1 MYNSKI
7 KKILIANRA
16 VPAVR
21 ILHTC
26 RDRKIKTVAVYSTPD
41 RLAQHVTMADT
52 AIHIG
57 EAPPRESYLN
67 INRIV
72 SAAIESGADAVH
84 PGWGFLAEN
93 EHFAKEVIN
102 AGLTWIGPSPEVIR
116 AMGDKREAKR
126 IAAEADVPLIPGI
139 NDVTDPEAIKFWM
152 KENNI
157 NYPIMIKSSASGGG
171 KGMLKVESD
180 DKIKSAIYKVQ
191 SEGMKFFGDDSIL
204 IEKYIERG
212 RHLEVQ
218 IVADQHG
225 NMLHLL
231 ERECTIQRRNQKIIE
246 EAPAPTLD
254 DELRQ
259 QLYSAAIRLMKR
271 IEYTSAGTVEF
282 LFDSKTRQ
290 FYFLEVNTRL
300 QVEHGTTELL
310 TGLDIVALMI
320 DIASGKTLPFK
331 QSQIHPNRWALEARL
346 NAEDPVT
353 FNPSY
358 GTLTRLFS
366 PQGPAVRI
374 SPGYYEGAEIPPYY
388 DSLIMLIKATGA
400 DREDAIRVLDR
411 SISRNLRIE
420 GVKTLAPLLLSIIR
434 HPKFIAG
441 EYSTRFIEE
450 NMEELVSMFKEKD
463 SEDELIKIAR
473 YVAEVSALGT
483 PKWI

>member
-1 MYNSKI
+1 MENRKI
-7 KKILIANRA
+7 NKILVANRA

-41 RLAQHVTMADT
+41 RLAQHVIMAD
-52 AIHIG
+52 AAVQIG
-57 EAPPRESYLN
+57 EAPPRDSYLN
-67 INRIV
+67 IERIV
-72 SAAIESGADAVH
+72 NAALESGADAIH
-84 PGWGFLAEN
+84 PGWGFLSEN
-93 EHFAKEVIN
+93 EGFAAAVID
-102 AGLTWIGPSPEVIR
+102 AGLVWIGPSPEVIR
-116 AMGDKREAKR
+116 AMGDKRKAKQIAEEAG
-126 IAAEADVPLIPGI
+126 IPLIPGI
-139 NDVTDPEAIKFWM
+139 NDESNPEAIKAWM
-152 KENNI
+152 KREDI
-157 NYPIMIKSSASGGG
+157 AYPLMIKSSAGGGG
-171 KGMLKVESD
+171 KGMLKVEND
-180 DKIKSAIYKVQ
+180 EQIQPALDQVR
-191 SEGMKFFGDDSIL
+191 SEGMKYFGDDAIL

-218 IVADQHG
+218 IVADMHG
-225 NMLHLL
+225 NILHLF

-254 DELRQ
+254 DQLRQ
-259 QLYSAAIRLMKR
+259 QLYAAAIRLMKN
-271 IEYTSAGTVEF
+271 INYTSAGTVEF
-282 LFDSKTRQ
+282 LFDSKTRR

-310 TGLDIVALMI
+310 TGLDIVAMMI
-320 DIASGKTLPFK
+320 DIAMGKPLTVT
-331 QSQIHPNRWALEARL
+331 QTQVHPNRWALEARL

-353 FNPSY
+353 FSPSY
-358 GTLTRLFS
+358 GHLTRLFS

-400 DREDAIRVLDR
+400 DREGAIRVLDR
-411 SISRNLRIE
+411 SISKNLRVE

-434 HPKFIAG
+434 HPKFISG

-463 SEDELIKIAR
+463 SEDELRKIAR
-473 YVAEVSALGT
+473 YVAEVTALGT

>member
-1 MYNSKI
+1 METRKI
-7 KKILIANRA
+7 EKILVANRA

-41 RLAQHVTMADT
+41 RLAQHVIMADT
-52 AIHIG
+52 AVHIG
-57 EAPPRESYLN
+57 EAPPGESYLN
-67 INRIV
+67 IDRIV
-72 SAAIESGADAVH
+72 QAALETGADAVH

-93 EHFAKEVIN
+93 PRFAEAVIN
-102 AGLTWIGPSPEVIR
+102 AGLAWIGPPPEVIR
-116 AMGDKREAKR
+116 VMGDKREAKKM
-126 IAAEADVPLIPGI
+126 AAAADVPLIPGI
-139 NDVTDPEAIKFWM
+139 QDVTDPEAIKAWM
-152 KENNI
+152 KKEKI
-157 NYPIMIKSSASGGG
+157 PYPLMIKSSVSGGG
-171 KGMLKVESD
+171 KGMLKVERD
-180 DKIKSAIYKVQ
+180 DEIVPAIDRVR
-191 SEGMKFFGDDSIL
+191 SEGVKFFGDDSIL
-204 IEKYIERG
+204 IEQYIERG

-225 NMLHLL
+225 NIVHLF

-259 QLYSAAIRLMKR
+259 QLYAAALRLMKT
-271 IEYTSAGTVEF
+271 INYSSAGTVEF
-282 LFDSKTRQ
+282 LFDTRTRQ
-290 FYFLEVNTRL
+290 YYFLEVNTRL
-300 QVEHGTTELL
+300 QVEHGITELL
-310 TGLDIVALMI
+310 TGLDIVSLMI
-320 DIASGKTLPFK
+320 DIARGKPLPFQ
-331 QSQIHPNRWALEARL
+331 QSQVHPNRWALEARL

-358 GTLTRLFS
+358 GTLTRLYS

-374 SPGYYEGAEIPPYY
+374 SPGYYEGAEIPPFY

-400 DREDAIRVLDR
+400 DREGAIRVMDR

-434 HPKFIAG
+434 HPRFIAG
-441 EYSTRFIEE
+441 EYSTRFIDE

-463 SEDELIKIAR
+463 SEDELLKIAR
-473 YVAEVSALGT
+473 YVAEVSALGI